1 MDTSVLTNT
10 IQSNATP
17 VTTRTFQ
24 GKRTDDTKANEKASG
39 DRSKFSEE
47 AATFE
52 KSNEVPKK
60 VDDRS
65 QIVAQMKAD
74 QAQREGQLVDIVRK
88 MMAGQGKALGQADDM
103 WKFLAEGNFTVDPE
117 TKAQAE
123 KDIAEDGYWGVEQTS
138 DRIVDFAIALSG
150 GDADKA
156 DKMVAAFQ
164 KGFDEATKTWGRE
177 LPDISKRTYDA
188 VLEKMD
194 QWKEGTYKSGAAN
207 SEE

>member
-207 SEE
+207 NEE